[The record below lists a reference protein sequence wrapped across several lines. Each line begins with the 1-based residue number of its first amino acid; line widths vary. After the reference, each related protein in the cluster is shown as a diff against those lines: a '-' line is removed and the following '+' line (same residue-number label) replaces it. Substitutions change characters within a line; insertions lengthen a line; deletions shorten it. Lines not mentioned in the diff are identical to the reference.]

1 MRFFEW
7 FLNTVQPCKFRKSDT
22 REKAAKVLQVETK
35 TSKTKTFGVPW
46 QTDNFTRK
54 GKYSTSS
61 YLWWNAKLP
70 RHFSEC
76 LYADDTKLVG
86 EGNTLNS
93 EPLVVTKT
101 AECIDACI
109 NTWGCN
115 YWTVEKSDND
125 KPVKCTLKSWKGR
138 QVQEPGFISGSLPSN
153 CCELMNY
160 FAKFWVWV
168 WDFALVFMQSRL
180 VLKLIK
186 ISGMTTKN
194 WLILIFCEAAINSIN
209 HGYCCC
215 LPKYLISSENFS
227 FFGTLCFIPLL
238 FIQKI
243 HFKKLIKLTI

>member
-1 MRFFEW
+1 MCNLASFEK
-7 FLNTVQPCKFRKSDT
+7 VT
-22 REKAAKVLQVETK
+22 RERRQQKFYKLRRRQARQRHSEFLK
-35 TSKTKTFGVPW
+35 
-46 QTDNFTRK
+46 DNFTRK

-209 HGYCCC
+209 HGYCC
-215 LPKYLISSENFS
+215 LPKYLIFSENFS
-227 FFGTLCFIPLL
+227 FFLHIVPNLHFLSKKSTLISRD
-238 FIQKI
+238 
-243 HFKKLIKLTI
+243 KLSRGKNR